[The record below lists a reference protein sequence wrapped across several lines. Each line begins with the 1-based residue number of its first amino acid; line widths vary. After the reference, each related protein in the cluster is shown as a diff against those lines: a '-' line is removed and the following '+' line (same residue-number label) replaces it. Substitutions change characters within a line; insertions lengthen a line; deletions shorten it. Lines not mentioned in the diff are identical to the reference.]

1 MRNVSVVN
9 LLNSLSIFQQPYV
22 TLLFCALLPGKH
34 RLVTK
39 TIMVMIQRWQWYT
52 PFPTCLKPLFQS
64 DVKCKDI
71 GLKMI
76 SYSYAKQLI

>member
-1 MRNVSVVN
+1 MSNVTVVN

-39 TIMVMIQRWQWYT
+39 TIMCDETALAMVIRH
-52 PFPTCLKPLFQS
+52 FRL
-64 DVKCKDI
+64 
-71 GLKMI
+71 
-76 SYSYAKQLI
+76 A